1 MTLERQKPVCVPEIS
16 DKWSAPANQRNSQLN
31 GLAPCVTECIQKCTN
46 HERKERFFFIAP
58 SDSFD
63 LWVAIVELH
72 VGDIER
78 VTSSSNKAKVIL
90 RTCYD
95 CRAMP
100 NTKMSH

>member
-1 MTLERQKPVCVPEIS
+1 MVLHLVLQNAFK
-16 DKWSAPANQRNSQLN
+16 SAQIAQ
-31 GLAPCVTECIQKCTN
+31 IMK
-46 HERKERFFFIAP
+46 RKKIFFIAP

-100 NTKMSH
+100 NTKINSSTKLYRIPQNPKNFISNTTVGAF

>member
-1 MTLERQKPVCVPEIS
+1 MVLHLVLQNAFK
-16 DKWSAPANQRNSQLN
+16 SAQ
-31 GLAPCVTECIQKCTN
+31 IMK
-46 HERKERFFFIAP
+46 KKDFFIAP

-100 NTKMSH
+100 NTKINSSTKL

>member
-1 MTLERQKPVCVPEIS
+1 MVLHLVLQNAFK
-16 DKWSAPANQRNSQLN
+16 SAQ
-31 GLAPCVTECIQKCTN
+31 IM
-46 HERKERFFFIAP
+46 KEKKDFFFIAP

-100 NTKMSH
+100 NTKINSSTKL